1 MSTKRWS
8 QSKPNSI
15 MIDEEIEESI
25 KVTDYHDVIRRLNSF
40 YGQGIWLSF
49 LKANCLHLMF

>member
-1 MSTKRWS
+1 
-8 QSKPNSI
+8 